1 MPSRN
6 TTPPLIQLNN
16 THSHFFVGKLLLSQ
30 EISTC
35 HQGEATLY
43 SEDQAHSSDFLGKSI
58 TFEICATDG
67 HLQFLSLH
75 VAEFESLGLDQG
87 WYRYK
92 IHFAPKLKCLMNQT
106 LQRVLVDTSVHAL
119 LHTLLIE
126 AGYNDEQIAFRLSQP
141 LPNQSELIQAF
152 ESHYTLFFRL
162 LSEHGL
168 VYWFE
173 HHEGDERIVVSDSNL
188 SSPYLPQ
195 GLLQAIGSDGLN
207 HVTPDNF
214 CGFTQSSSQSKLK
227 FGSTT
232 CAAQMQHS
240 QANSERVYF
249 EPFNGDL
256 ALQHDLATSQQLA
269 YDSDKFMLRLKG
281 NIPNVL
287 AGHSFSLENQI
298 TADSGD
304 FLIIRS
310 QLSITQAV
318 EVFVQQQQTQASCE
332 VLAIPRST
340 PLKLNCPPHSA
351 KPMVFPAKVESIGAL
366 PHLDASGRY
375 RVKRHLSDPSN
386 DAANNSQA
394 LKKLAFYACAG
405 QAQATGWHF
414 ALTPNAEVLVGCIN
428 NNPNDGF
435 ILGVTQNALAPS
447 VVNSSNNTENR
458 LLTASGNELCLND
471 DEHTPY
477 VILKTLAQAHYLK
490 LDARTSGRHFIEWIS
505 QLGSLNLV
513 AGNDLLIQSERGSI
527 TQLTSQSLHTSA
539 KNTLQY
545 NANAEQHWQS
555 GNQFSLSSAAHRT
568 QSQASLSLKGGRA
581 CLIKAETDLGLHTH
595 NAIKLHTPNG
605 AAIYYGNNGVR
616 IQGNGRGTLKIHSNG
631 GEISIDNSG
640 NVNLTATNI
649 LSLKGRLITL
659 DAPLDYRLES
669 PNTTSSP
676 QAPSVSPISQPAS
689 LAISAAGSATL
700 TQSVIELAYNYQD
713 GSSVQN
719 APYEV
724 RLDDGTVL
732 TGQLD
737 QNGQAQL
744 QNVPPGQF
752 TVVYGEDTRAY
763 QPENTTSPNPLYGQI
778 SAHTAKQMAESGN
791 TAQLHQAQSIASQA
805 GEWLWGTLQGDFN
818 QNPSTSQIVIG
829 TIISMI
835 PVVDQIMDVRDI
847 MANVMLL
854 TDDDKA
860 NDSDA
865 WIAFTLTGIG
875 LIPLFGSAIKGVG
888 KVVIKNPAA
897 GLDTAIAVMRKIGK
911 GDPVTYLRALNW
923 HDIGKQAAGEV
934 TDKINGLRD
943 ALKEITDSLILRH
956 TLPDEALAGMQTT
969 LRQLDDITPK
979 VTQGMQQA
987 AQEIGQKVN
996 KALDDY
1002 QGIKPS
1008 SGVVGQ
1014 PHLSVAKQLDA
1025 PKGNELPGAK
1035 AVHPLKARMKPFK
1048 VPCFKPSDKLRK
1060 KNKDSIKRFEQ
1071 DYARQLKHQ
1080 ENGLNDLTIGEY
1092 MENRQRYKDM
1102 KRIGT
1107 GSAQSDFRGK
1117 FNKRIEKSLEASYG
1131 KTQSRA
1137 EAKKLAKARAKEI
1150 LDNLAA
1156 LHDPDMIAG
1165 GADKVSR
1172 MGRKDVN
1179 GSLGPQWA
1187 KAPAGSVRDVKT
1199 RVQLIDEQV
1208 EKAYKNLGADAK
1220 LNIKLERCPLNKK

>member
-6 TTPPLIQLNN
+6 ITPPLIQLNN

-35 HQGEATLY
+35 HQGEVTLY
-43 SEDQAHSSDFLGKSI
+43 SETKAHNSDFLSKSI
-58 TFEICATDG
+58 TFEICATGG

-75 VAEFESLGLDQG
+75 VAEFESLGLEQDL
-87 WYRYK
+87 YRYK
-92 IHFAPKLKCLMNQT
+92 LHFAPKLKCLMNQT
-106 LQRVLVDTSVHAL
+106 QQRVLVDTSVHAL

-126 AGYNDEQIAFRLSQP
+126 AGYNDEQIAFRLSHP
-141 LPNQSELIQAF
+141 LPNKSELIQAF

-207 HVTPDNF
+207 HVTPENF

-232 CAAQMQHS
+232 CAAQTQHS

-249 EPFNGDL
+249 EPFNGNL

-287 AGHSFSLENQI
+287 AGHSFSLDNRI

-304 FLIIRS
+304 FLIVRS

-366 PHLDASGRY
+366 PHLDASGSY

-386 DAANNSQA
+386 DAASNSQA

-428 NNPNDGF
+428 NNPSDGF

-471 DEHTPY
+471 DERTPY

-490 LDARTSGRHFIEWIS
+490 LDARTSGRQFIEWIS

-545 NANAEQHWQS
+545 NANGEQHWQS
-555 GNQFSLSSAAHRT
+555 GNQFSLSSASHRT

-581 CLIKAETDLGLHTH
+581 CLAKAEADIGLHTH

-616 IQGNGRGTLKIHSNG
+616 IQANGRGTLKIHSNG

-669 PNTTSSP
+669 PNTASSP
-676 QAPSVSPISQPAS
+676 EAPSVSPISHPAS

-713 GSSVQN
+713 GSPVQN

-752 TVVYGEDTRAY
+752 TVVYGEDSRAY
-763 QPENTTSPNPLYGQI
+763 QPEDNSTPNPLYGQI

-791 TAQLHQAQSIASQA
+791 TAQLHHAQSMASQA

-818 QNPSTSQIVIG
+818 QNPNTSQIVVG

-847 MANVMLL
+847 IANVMLL
-854 TDDDKA
+854 TDDDEA
-860 NDSDA
+860 NDNDA

-888 KVVIKNPAA
+888 KVIIKHTDDTLEAALGVLRKLGKGDPATFLRQINWRDYGQQA
-897 GLDTAIAVMRKIGK
+897 ATKVKDLIQTLRDTLHDISTSWQYDLLLPDTAIA
-911 GDPVTYLRALNW
+911 
-923 HDIGKQAAGEV
+923 
-934 TDKINGLRD
+934 
-943 ALKEITDSLILRH
+943 
-956 TLPDEALAGMQTT
+956 GMQMIVK
-969 LRQLDDITPK
+969 RLDDVSPK
-979 VTQGMQQA
+979 IEQNMQNA
-987 AQEIGQKVN
+987 AQEIGNRVN

-1002 QGIKPS
+1002 QGLTPS
-1008 SGVVGQ
+1008 RGTVGQ
-1014 PHLSVAKQLDA
+1014 PHKTVAKELEP
-1025 PKGNELPGAK
+1025 PKGNELPGTPSRVIELEQGSKGGWNKSLNGKLDANATYKVGPYTYKTDEFGRVQSVSGKLELNK
-1035 AVHPLKARMKPFK
+1035 ADRNTYQQSKAGKTDGIKDGLVDDEGGHLIASIFKGPGEQINYAAMDGNLNKGAWKRMENKWAEALKGNPPKEVKIEINSIFK
-1048 VPCFKPSDKLRK
+1048 GESKRSTAFEIIYEIDGK
-1060 KNKDSIKRFEQ
+1060 KVKRFL
-1071 DYARQLKHQ
+1071 RNMP
-1080 ENGLNDLTIGEY
+1080 NG
-1092 MENRQRYKDM
+1092 K
-1102 KRIGT
+1102 
-1107 GSAQSDFRGK
+1107 
-1117 FNKRIEKSLEASYG
+1117 
-1131 KTQSRA
+1131 
-1137 EAKKLAKARAKEI
+1137 
-1150 LDNLAA
+1150 
-1156 LHDPDMIAG
+1156 
-1165 GADKVSR
+1165 
-1172 MGRKDVN
+1172 
-1179 GSLGPQWA
+1179 
-1187 KAPAGSVRDVKT
+1187 
-1199 RVQLIDEQV
+1199 
-1208 EKAYKNLGADAK
+1208 
-1220 LNIKLERCPLNKK
+1220 